1 MTKHDKPPL
10 TGRKNLRCFGFLFVS
25 YGDISTNFKTA
36 KQHLSIPIY
45 VYWATYK
52 KYVKE
57 LTILYRT
64 KTANLMIQGPFI
76 GPQAN
81 FF

>member
-1 MTKHDKPPL
+1 MS
-10 TGRKNLRCFGFLFVS
+10 F
-25 YGDISTNFKTA
+25 GDISTNFKTA

-57 LTILYRT
+57 LAILYRT
-64 KTANLMIQGPFI
+64 KTADLMIQGSFI
-76 GPQAN
+76 GPQTN